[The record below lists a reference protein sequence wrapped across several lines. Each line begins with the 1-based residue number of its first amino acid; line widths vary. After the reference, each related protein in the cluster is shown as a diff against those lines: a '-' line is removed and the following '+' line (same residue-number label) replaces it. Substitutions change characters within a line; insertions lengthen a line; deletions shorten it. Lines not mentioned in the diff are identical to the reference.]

1 MMDDDD
7 ANDDECNYDDDDESD
22 EEYHWPKLIESTVK
36 TRSSPWFHIVS
47 LWRGEEHWYL
57 IYMIMI
63 NMMVMMSAYIT
74 TTTTTTN
81 IEKYQLIFSPES
93 APQSPPP
100 GILCTP
106 CSHTPRRCSRGI
118 HMMTL

>member
-1 MMDDDD
+1 MIEILMMIENFQAGHDDDDD
-7 ANDDECNYDDDDESD
+7 ANDEDCNYDDDDESD

-36 TRSSPWFHIVS
+36 TRTSPWFHIVS

-74 TTTTTTN
+74 TTTTTTTTTTSKSIN
-81 IEKYQLIFSPES
+81 
-93 APQSPPP
+93 
-100 GILCTP
+100 
-106 CSHTPRRCSRGI
+106 
-118 HMMTL
+118 